1 RAGIGEAS
9 IPIDDGLRAAFTDA
23 SRRLPELWHG
33 SALTTA
39 RKKALLRCLIDIP
52 VAVGSLAALS
62 RHTELEARILELARE
77 GQGDEA
83 IAAALTADG
92 HRSPMC
98 DRVLPSTVR
107 SIRLRHGLLLKR
119 SQSHPRRVPGH
130 LTISQLAARL
140 GVSASWIYD
149 RVHNGT
155 TAITRDEHTGLYL
168 FPDAP
173 GTLDQL
179 RRLRAGELDQIAFG
193 TELGS

>member
-1 RAGIGEAS
+1 MR
-9 IPIDDGLRAAFTDA
+9 
-23 SRRLPELWHG
+23 
-33 SALTTA
+33 
-39 RKKALLRCLIDIP
+39 
-52 VAVGSLAALS
+52 
-62 RHTELEARILELARE
+62 
-77 GQGDEA
+77 
-83 IAAALTADG
+83 
-92 HRSPMC
+92 

-155 TAITRDEHTGLYL
+155 IAITRDERTGLYL

>member
-1 RAGIGEAS
+1 VIHRSAPDNIRMRIVWRGG
-9 IPIDDGLRAAFTDA
+9 DA
-23 SRRLPELWHG
+23 S
-33 SALTTA
+33 AL
-39 RKKALLRCLIDIP
+39 DIP
-52 VAVGSLAALS
+52 MAVGSLAALS
-62 RHTELEARILELARE
+62 RHAELEARILELARE

-92 HRSPMC
+92 HRSPMR

-107 SIRLRHGLLLKR
+107 IIRLRHGILLKR

-130 LTISQLAARL
+130 LTIPQLAARL
-140 GVSASWIYD
+140 GVSAYWIYD

-155 TAITRDEHTGLYL
+155 IAITRDERTGLYL

>member
-1 RAGIGEAS
+1 MIPERGRGECTLPTDPCKTATCEQPISVWLLYRCRDPPLRVRVRFRPFGRRENDGDDDRRVRA
-9 IPIDDGLRAAFTDA
+9 
-23 SRRLPELWHG
+23 W
-33 SALTTA
+33 
-39 RKKALLRCLIDIP
+39 
-52 VAVGSLAALS
+52 
-62 RHTELEARILELARE
+62 
-77 GQGDEA
+77 
-83 IAAALTADG
+83 
-92 HRSPMC
+92 
-98 DRVLPSTVR
+98 
-107 SIRLRHGLLLKR
+107 RLRHGILLTR

-130 LTISQLAARL
+130 LTIPQLAARL

-155 TAITRDEHTGLYL
+155 IAITRDEHTGLYL

>member
-1 RAGIGEAS
+1 MRLVWRGG
-9 IPIDDGLRAAFTDA
+9 DA
-23 SRRLPELWHG
+23 S
-33 SALTTA
+33 AL
-39 RKKALLRCLIDIP
+39 DIP

-62 RHTELEARILELARE
+62 RHAELEARILELARE

-92 HRSPMC
+92 HRSPMR

-107 SIRLRHGLLLKR
+107 IIRLRHGILLKR

-140 GVSASWIYD
+140 GVSAYWIYD
-149 RVHNGT
+149 RIHNGT
-155 TAITRDEHTGLYL
+155 IAITRDERTGLYL

-179 RRLRAGELDQIAFG
+179 RKLRAGELDQIAFG